1 MKYLFVPIAFAAYL
15 IFANCDARAQ
25 SGEPGPIKSSP
36 AYAELLLRKTE
47 LTSEIAAVAPDY
59 TETNPRML
67 DLKNELAAI
76 DRLMQRV
83 FSVAPSE
90 VGKLTQA
97 LGKLMVKQASLE
109 ADLARLSRTYS
120 DEHPEV
126 KRAKRR
132 LNAFD
137 AAVREILK

>member
-1 MKYLFVPIAFAAYL
+1 MKVL
-15 IFANCDARAQ
+15 IFLAAAAVLFFLGPISADAQ
-25 SGEPGPIKSSP
+25 TGDPGPIKASP

-47 LTSEIAAVAPDY
+47 LASEIAAVAPDY
-59 TETNPRML
+59 TESNPRML
-67 DLKNELAAI
+67 DLRNELAAI

-109 ADLARLSRTYS
+109 ADLARLSRSYS

-126 KRAKRR
+126 KRARRR

-137 AAVREILK
+137 SAVREILK